1 MQPILPDSFPSLRVR
16 WDRRLVLGFHERA
29 VAMLTRFGIWR
40 MSRAGD
46 LVSLV
51 SRVPRRLSHLRRS
64 GRSTRCLNRS
74 ACALLPPPMRNQCPL
89 LGVPGNAIENT
100 ATLPPDLRQDLQHG
114 RKGPWLR
121 HFRGRG
127 TYTHR
132 PAPKRAWASP
142 VVNATAL
149 TVAGD
154 RMPDPRIHQG
164 SCP

>member
-1 MQPILPDSFPSLRVR
+1 MTDQDHRHCGVSSLRISLGRR

-40 MSRAGD
+40 TSRAGD

-100 ATLPPDLRQDLQHG
+100 GVFSRSAARPTISPAMRPERPVDAPFPGTGAPTQRLDPNRRL
-114 RKGPWLR
+114 
-121 HFRGRG
+121 GRG
-127 TYTHR
+127 
-132 PAPKRAWASP
+132 
-142 VVNATAL
+142 
-149 TVAGD
+149 
-154 RMPDPRIHQG
+154 PRR
-164 SCP
+164 